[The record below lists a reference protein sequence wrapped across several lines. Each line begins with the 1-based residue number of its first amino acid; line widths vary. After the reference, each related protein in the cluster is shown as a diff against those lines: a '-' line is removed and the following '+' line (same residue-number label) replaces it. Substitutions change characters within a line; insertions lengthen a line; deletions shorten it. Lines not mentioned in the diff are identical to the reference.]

1 MGQIKIHPSAPSETA
16 GAAQSET
23 INHTDNSCF
32 TWCVSVWGEGHEA
45 EYEICSRWRGM
56 KLLYMDTHRSVPYAF

>member
-1 MGQIKIHPSAPSETA
+1 MGQIKIHPSAVSETA

-32 TWCVSVWGEGHEA
+32 ACVCVCLGEGQA
-45 EYEICSRWRGM
+45 EYEICSRLAL
-56 KLLYMDTHRSVPYAF
+56 KLLYMDAHRSVPYAF